1 MSDRKRKRKRQA
13 ARSKAEA
20 ARRPSAGAVADGPAP
35 AKPSGGATP
44 AAGGRG
50 AMTRGYARAEEKN
63 QKVREEL
70 EPLAPGE
77 RPRIVPWAVLW
88 LLVIAA
94 GMIYSAIAA
103 DGDNATGTRI
113 SNLAMVALIV
123 VSAAGTWQLRYW
135 AILGTQTIL
144 ALAVV
149 IGFIALMSL
158 TKAWLLPIAIGQPIV
173 SGLIFYRMVKVMA
186 RVQKSERL
194 RHESST

>member
-1 MSDRKRKRKRQA
+1 
-13 ARSKAEA
+13 
-20 ARRPSAGAVADGPAP
+20 
-35 AKPSGGATP
+35 
-44 AAGGRG
+44 
-50 AMTRGYARAEEKN
+50 MTRGYARAEEKN